1 MIKNK
6 IFLKIILLI
15 VFLQANLGFS
25 QQVDVEQEIY
35 SINDEGLYDI
45 SEFGITLPYDPAWA
59 KKSNGG
65 PLMIAQLK
73 VTTVSSEVDP
83 KQVFFNGGMYLKIF
97 APTLSSDSVKAS
109 QHPLPVV
116 VFGNGGGFLNPIDS
130 KGYEYP
136 QYLAKRG
143 FIVVVPTYRIGIC
156 LYNELLAERAI
167 FRAVQ
172 DMRVAIKYARQLD
185 TDSYFVDETLPLSYV
200 GWSSGAFVGIHNLYL
215 TDDIEDTRA
224 IRGENFINV
233 EKKYPFGIIKDK
245 GDVLPYDLGPIDLP
259 ALLTTASEA
268 YLETLSE
275 YDPIQDIT
283 VAVSGAL
290 GQLSWIA
297 ERGEENKPKILYTI
311 HHPLDMV
318 VPYYEGVAFK
328 GYGLFDNP
336 YWFFPT
342 INGSGRLDQYYERN
356 PTFRP
361 DDYRHRFVD
370 ENSLGDEHITA
381 EDYDYGSIK
390 GDAGGVLGPLNYPT
404 WFHDPF
410 SNSRASNIGYDDN
423 DIVRKAIYDY
433 LAEKVNDVIS
443 DNAAKSLSPTV
454 GNDQS
459 NFIIFPNP
467 SSANISI
474 LLPTSIDN
482 GTKVEIKMFN
492 LLGQLVASKSNI
504 KTNEEINWNLKEKGN
519 VYSGEY
525 IITIKSNLYYES
537 FDHIIK

>member
-6 IFLKIILLI
+6 IFLKVIFLI
-15 VFLQANLGFS
+15 AFLQINLGFS
-25 QQVDVEQEIY
+25 QVIDVEQEIY
-35 SINDEGLYDI
+35 SINDEGLYNI
-45 SEFGITLPYDPAWA
+45 SEFEITLPYDPAWA

-65 PLMIAQLK
+65 VLRIAQLK
-73 VTTVSSEVDP
+73 VTTVASETNSKHVYYKD
-83 KQVFFNGGMYLKIF
+83 GMFLKIF
-97 APTLSSDSVKAS
+97 APTLSSSSVKAS
-109 QHPLPVV
+109 QQPLPVV

-172 DMRVAIKYARQLD
+172 DMRVSIKYARQLN
-185 TDSYFVDETLPLSYV
+185 TNSYFVDQTLPVSYV
-200 GWSSGAFVGIHNLYL
+200 GWSSGAFVGLHNLYL
-215 TDDIEDTRA
+215 SDNFEDTRA
-224 IRGENFINV
+224 IRGENFVDVIA
-233 EKKYPFGIIKDK
+233 KYPLGISKDI
-245 GDVLPYDLGPIDLP
+245 GEVLPYDLGLLDLP
-259 ALLTTASEA
+259 TLISEESKT
-268 YLETLSE
+268 YINSLSD
-275 YDPIQDIT
+275 YNPIQDIT

-290 GQLSWIA
+290 GQLDWIEKMGA
-297 ERGEENKPKILYTI
+297 SNKPKTLYTI
-311 HHPLDMV
+311 HHPLDQV
-318 VPYYEGVAFK
+318 VPYFQGPAFEG
-328 GYGLFDNP
+328 YQLFSNP
-336 YWFFPT
+336 LWFFP
-342 INGSGRLDQYYERN
+342 IVNGSGRLDQYFELN
-356 PTFRP
+356 PTLRP
-361 DDYRHRFVD
+361 DDYRHRFID

-381 EDYDYGSIK
+381 EDYDYGSLK
-390 GDAGGVLGPLNYPT
+390 GDAGGILGPLNYPT
-404 WFHDPF
+404 WYHDPF
-410 SNSRASNIGYDDN
+410 SNSKATNFGYNDN
-423 DIVRKAIYDY
+423 EIVKKAIYDY
-433 LAEKVNDVIS
+433 LAEKINDVIS
-443 DNAAKSLSPTV
+443 NNAAKSLSSTV

-459 NFIIFPNP
+459 NFIIYPNP
-467 SSANISI
+467 SSGNISI

-504 KTNEEINWNLKEKGN
+504 KTNEVINWNLKEKGN